1 MPSLYETSIPLF
13 LNSLSAMS
21 KFLTK
26 GQAFADENGIAHE
39 ELLGARLAPDM
50 HPLTAQVQR
59 ASDTSRFV
67 AVRVGGAEPKPM
79 ADNEKTFADLQA
91 RISATRDYLKAV
103 PASNFDGKEGAEVRF
118 NAGSREMT
126 FTGLGYVT
134 FFAIP
139 NFYFHV
145 TTAYDILRHKGVPIG
160 KVDFMSG

>member
-1 MPSLYETSIPLF
+1 MPSLYETTIPLF

-21 KFLTK
+21 KFLAK

-39 ELLGARLAPDM
+39 ELLSARLAPDM
-50 HPLTAQVQR
+50 HPLVAQVQR

-67 AVRVGGAEPKPM
+67 AVRVAGATPKPM
-79 ADNEKTFADLQA
+79 SDDEKTFADLQA

-103 PASNFDGKEGAEVRF
+103 PASAFDAKEGIEVKF
-118 NAGSREMT
+118 KAGSRELN
-126 FTGLGYVT
+126 FTGQTYIT

-160 KVDFMSG
+160 KVDFLGG